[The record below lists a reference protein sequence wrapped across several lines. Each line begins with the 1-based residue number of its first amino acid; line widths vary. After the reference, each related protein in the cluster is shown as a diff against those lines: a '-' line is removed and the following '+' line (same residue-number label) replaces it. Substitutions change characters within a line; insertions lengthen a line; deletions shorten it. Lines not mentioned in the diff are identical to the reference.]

1 MLEHLSHA
9 IPYSR
14 NEIYTKNVASIHF
27 QPSTERKFDET
38 VSAWIRNKVQCLNND
53 MNRNMA

>member
-14 NEIYTKNVASIHF
+14 NEIYTKNVTSLHF
-27 QPSTERKFDET
+27 WPSTERKFDET
-38 VSAWIRNKVQCLNND
+38 VNALIRNKVQFLKNN
-53 MNRNMA
+53 MNGMA